1 MKELFY
7 LAYKHNANKSI
18 KIKNLKAN
26 QSNTN
31 KVEIKKYRDEYR
43 RGSKEKLLN
52 QFFDGVW
59 RPVTVN
65 K

>member
-7 LAYKHNANKSI
+7 LTYKHNTNKSI
-18 KIKNLKAN
+18 EIRSLKPN
-26 QSNTN
+26 QSSMN

>member
-7 LAYKHNANKSI
+7 LTYKHNENKSI
-18 KIKNLKAN
+18 KIRSLKTN